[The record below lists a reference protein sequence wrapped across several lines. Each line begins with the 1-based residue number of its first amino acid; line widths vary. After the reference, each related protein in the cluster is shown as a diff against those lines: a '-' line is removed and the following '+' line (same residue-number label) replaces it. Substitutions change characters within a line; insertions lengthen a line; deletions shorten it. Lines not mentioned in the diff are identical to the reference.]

1 MWSKGLG
8 LVHEDSI
15 ETLLD
20 EFERSPSGNMDARHE
35 GINGNNIK
43 ELEPVIVDQAGL
55 RKPGVQALEDIAVP
69 A

>member
-1 MWSKGLG
+1 MWSKAPG

-15 ETLLD
+15 ETFLD
-20 EFERSPSGNMDARHE
+20 EFERPLSGNVYARHE

-43 ELEPVIVDQAGL
+43 ELDPVIIGHAGL
-55 RKPGVQALEDIAVP
+55 RKPGVQALEETVVP